1 MNTLEL
7 NIPNISCQHCVHTV
21 EMEIG
26 DLDGV
31 KSVTADLEKKQAT
44 VSYQDPAT
52 EEKIR
57 QLLDD
62 INYPAEKA

>member
-7 NIPNISCQHCVHTV
+7 NIPTITCQHCVHTV
-21 EMEIG
+21 EMEIRE
-26 DLDGV
+26 LDGV

-57 QLLDD
+57 QLLEE
-62 INYPAEKA
+62 INYPAETA

>member
-1 MNTLEL
+1 LNTLEL

-26 DLDGV
+26 ELDGV
-31 KSVTADLEKKQAT
+31 KTVTVDLEKKQAT
-44 VSYQDPAT
+44 VSYQGPAM

-57 QLLDD
+57 QLLED
-62 INYPAEKA
+62 INYPAETA

>member
-7 NIPNISCQHCVHTV
+7 NLPNISCQHCVHTV

-26 DLDGV
+26 ELDGV

-44 VSYQDPAT
+44 VSYQAPAT

-57 QLLDD
+57 QLLED
-62 INYPAEKA
+62 INYPAETG